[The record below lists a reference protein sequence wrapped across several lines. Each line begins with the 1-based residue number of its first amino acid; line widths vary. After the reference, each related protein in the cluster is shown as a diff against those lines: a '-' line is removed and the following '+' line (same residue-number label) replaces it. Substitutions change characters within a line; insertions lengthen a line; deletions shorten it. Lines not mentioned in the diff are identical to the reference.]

1 MQKKDSSSEKNRMKT
16 SRGLRDTLLD
26 EIKSL
31 RKNKSTPVR
40 GRAVA
45 NLANAVLRSVELE
58 LEANRYLCKDGVATE
73 KVKIP
78 EISL

>member
-1 MQKKDSSSEKNRMKT
+1 MTTSKK
-16 SRGLRDTLLD
+16 LRDTLLE
-26 EIKSL
+26 EIKSV
-31 RKNKSTPVR
+31 RENRATPVR
-40 GRAVA
+40 ARAVA

-58 LEANRYLCKDGVATE
+58 LEANRYFCKDGVAVG